1 MKAKV
6 FFLLFLLM
14 FFNAMFS
21 QTVITIQ
28 PDSLQGKDARIN
40 SVNMY
45 TSGSYIELPVAAWTF
60 SNIPGIDI
68 SLIEFDLSIIPPSS
82 NIVLAELYLYGSPG
96 LPSGGHSTASGSN
109 EIIIQRIIE
118 NWDEHSVTWNTQPN
132 STSVNQVISEESTD
146 PYQNFVFNVT
156 DLVRDMYENPLNSF
170 GFLLKPLHEDYY
182 RKMNFCSSDHP
193 ERKNHPKLVI
203 TCDSVS
209 NVGINSQNSSPFKIF
224 PNPIVDNINI
234 SISNNQLFNIV
245 IFNLFGEEMY
255 SSSCNS
261 GFVCI
266 NAENFISGLYYLKIT
281 SNQAEFVEKII
292 IQKP

>member
-1 MKAKV
+1 MKPKV

-60 SNIPGIDI
+60 SGVPGIDI
-68 SLIEFDLSIIPPSS
+68 SLIEFDLSIIPASS
-82 NIVLAELYLYGSPG
+82 NIVFAELYLFGSPG
-96 LPSGGHSTASGSN
+96 LPSGGHSIASGSN
-109 EIIIQRIIE
+109 EIIIQRITE
-118 NWDEHSVTWNTQPN
+118 NWDEHAVTWNTQPN
-132 STSVNQVISEESTD
+132 STSVNQVISDESTD
-146 PYQNFVFNVT
+146 SYQDFVFDVT
-156 DLVRDMYENPLNSF
+156 DLVRDMYNNPLNSF

-193 ERKNHPKLVI
+193 ERAKHPKLII
-203 TCDSVS
+203 TYDSIS
-209 NVGINSQNSSPFKIF
+209 NVEINSQKLRPFKIF
-224 PNPIVDNINI
+224 PNPIVDNIKI
-234 SISNNQLFNIV
+234 TSSNNQLFNIA
-245 IFNLFGEEMY
+245 IFNLLGEEVY
-255 SSSCNS
+255 SSTNNLDY
-261 GFVCI
+261 VCI
-266 NAENFISGLYYLKIT
+266 GVNNLISGLYFIKIT
-281 SNQAEFVEKII
+281 SSQTEFVEKII